1 VDRASTAEEPGAP
14 QTAEVEHVD
23 TVRVATAIQIAAV
36 MIHSASIFDEHAREG
51 KEDLM
56 TRLRFRGIRRTLR
69 AFALLAVAAA
79 PCAAQKVTE
88 ITLPGTR
95 VFPESITSTPDG
107 TLIVGSLGHGDVL
120 RIAPGKTDAVE
131 WIKAGTNGLN
141 SVLGVFADEKNKLL
155 WVCSNKLGPTG
166 DPTAVKTFDLKTG
179 AAKDSYPLP
188 GDRTLCNDIAVAPD
202 GTAYITDTFGGA
214 VDMLK
219 PGAKALDV
227 AAKDPLLAGADGLA
241 FTDKTTLYVN
251 SVTANKILR
260 VTLGADGKSTGLTD
274 LKLPRALDRPDGMRA
289 LGNGRLL
296 LAENSGK
303 MSLVSFDGDSVM
315 LTTLKE
321 VSASTP
327 AVTATKGM
335 AWVAE
340 GKLNYMQDPAM
351 KDQDPGTFKMY
362 AVPLPK

>member
-1 VDRASTAEEPGAP
+1 MPAPLRKAIVRATGI
-14 QTAEVEHVD
+14 
-23 TVRVATAIQIAAV
+23 VAFFV
-36 MIHSASIFDEHAREG
+36 
-51 KEDLM
+51 
-56 TRLRFRGIRRTLR
+56 
-69 AFALLAVAAA
+69 VAAA
-79 PCAAQKVTE
+79 SFAAQKVTE

-107 TLIVGSLGHGDVL
+107 TLIVGSLGHGNIL
-120 RIAPGKTDAVE
+120 RIAPGKTDAEE

-155 WVCSNKLGPTG
+155 WVCSNKLGATG

-179 AAKDSYPLP
+179 AAKDSYTLP

-241 FTDKTTLYVN
+241 FANKTTLYVN

-260 VTLGADGKSTGLTD
+260 VDLGPDGKSTKVTD
-274 LKLPRALDRPDGMRA
+274 LTLPRALDRPDGMRA
-289 LGNGRLL
+289 LGKGRFL

-303 MSLVSFDGDSVM
+303 MSLVTFNGDNVV

-351 KDQDPGTFKMY
+351 KDKDPGTFKMY

>member
-1 VDRASTAEEPGAP
+1 MKTLTRSGIVWISIGA
-14 QTAEVEHVD
+14 ALALAI
-23 TVRVATAIQIAAV
+23 ATFAA
-36 MIHSASIFDEHAREG
+36 DNR
-51 KEDLM
+51 
-56 TRLRFRGIRRTLR
+56 
-69 AFALLAVAAA
+69 
-79 PCAAQKVTE
+79 TE

-95 VFPESITSTPDG
+95 VFPESITSLPNG
-107 TLIVGSLGHGDVL
+107 TLIVGSLGHGNVL
-120 RIAPGKTDAVE
+120 RIAPGQTTAEE
-131 WIKAGTNGLN
+131 WIKPGTNGLN

-166 DPTAVKTFDLKTG
+166 EPTAVKTFDLKTG
-179 AAKDSYPLP
+179 APKGSYPLP

-214 VDMLK
+214 VDMLR
-219 PGAKALDV
+219 PGANALEV

-241 FTDKTTLYVN
+241 FGGPTTLYVN

-260 VTLGADGKSTGLTD
+260 VDLGPDGKSTKITD
-274 LKLPRALDRPDGMRA
+274 LKLPRALDRPDGMRSI
-289 LGNGRLL
+289 GKGRFL

-303 MSLVSFDGDSVM
+303 MSLLTFDGDNVM

-327 AVTATKGM
+327 AVTATRGM

-351 KDQDPGTFKMY
+351 KDKDPGTFKMY